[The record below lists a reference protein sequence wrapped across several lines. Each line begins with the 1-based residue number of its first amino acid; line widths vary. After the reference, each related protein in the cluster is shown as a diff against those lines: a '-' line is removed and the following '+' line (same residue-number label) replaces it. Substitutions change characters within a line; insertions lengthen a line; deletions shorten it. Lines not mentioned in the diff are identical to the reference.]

1 MRKEI
6 SENTKLPMKTILL
19 LRTAEHIGT
28 ANRVINDPASSP
40 ESIHFYMGV
49 KSEAEF
55 FQKAILELST

>member
-1 MRKEI
+1 M
-6 SENTKLPMKTILL
+6 SLPLRTELL
-19 LRTAEHIGT
+19 LKTAEHIGT
-28 ANRVINDPASSP
+28 ANRVMNDPASSP